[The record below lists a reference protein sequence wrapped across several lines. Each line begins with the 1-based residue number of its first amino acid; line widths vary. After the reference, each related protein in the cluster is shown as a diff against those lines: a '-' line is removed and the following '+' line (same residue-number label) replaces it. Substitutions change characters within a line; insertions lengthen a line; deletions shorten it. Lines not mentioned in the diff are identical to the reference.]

1 MQLFASRGSPVRD
14 GKFERVQVDRDTLTY
29 LLRSG
34 KFLCYDPIALER
46 DSKGSD
52 DDPGDGAERQFRP
65 LFDSPHLTHT
75 VFFKEAMRDKED
87 ELYVTTRAMLV
98 FNSDNATEGGASV
111 NAEPDKL
118 MDGLSKWFGGRA
130 DINLSF
136 HDRNVLEALCRTPT
150 FDPFFLLAQKREIE
164 RDRAVDPAY
173 FELAPKTA
181 NAVRE
186 IIERRARE
194 LVMLAL
200 GPDAKMDR
208 VDATIE
214 ALEEAIWRCETNN
227 RTGRLFKSLGIP
239 KKDVNRVLFAW
250 KGIAYYEFIYMS
262 FATEYADFL
271 GWLRSEESLPK
282 DAKTIDSR
290 RAASIAARRRVAMG
304 AMRSYYAH
312 ANEILDQHSSA
323 YAALI
328 KQGKPEPFQ
337 RFLMSAPSLFE
348 TLGLSIGAFGHAN
361 NAWRTLTNNGRRM
374 RRKADALEPF
384 FRFLAS
390 LAVPDTTS

>member
-1 MQLFASRGSPVRD
+1 M
-14 GKFERVQVDRDTLTY
+14 DRDTLTY

-46 DSKGSD
+46 NGSGGEEEED
-52 DDPGDGAERQFRP
+52 EDREFRP

-75 VFFKEAMRDKED
+75 VFFKEAMRDDED
-87 ELYVTTRAMLV
+87 ELHVTTRAMIV
-98 FNSDNATEGGASV
+98 FNSENASEGGASV
-111 NAEPDKL
+111 NAEPDL
-118 MDGLSKWFGGRA
+118 LEDGLKKWFGGRA
-130 DINLSF
+130 TIELSF

-150 FDPFFLLAQKREIE
+150 FDPFFLMAQRRDIE
-164 RDRAVDPAY
+164 RDRGVDAAY
-173 FELAPKTA
+173 FELDPKTS

-186 IIERRARE
+186 IIGRRAKE

-208 VDATIE
+208 VDATIH
-214 ALEEAIWRCETNN
+214 ALEDAIWTCETNN

-239 KKDVNRVLFAW
+239 KKDINRVLFAW
-250 KGIAYYEFIYMS
+250 KGIAYYEFLYTS
-262 FATEYADFL
+262 FADEYADFL
-271 GWLRSEESLPK
+271 GWLRSEESIPK
-282 DAKTIDSR
+282 DIKHIDSR
-290 RAASIAARRRVAMG
+290 RADAITSRRRVAMG

-312 ANEILDQHSSA
+312 ASQILDEHSSA
-323 YAALI
+323 YEALI
-328 KQGKPEPFQ
+328 SKGQPEPFQ
-337 RFLMSAPSLFE
+337 RFLLSAPSLFE

-374 RRKADALEPF
+374 RRKTEALEPF

-390 LAVPDTTS
+390 LAVPDTGR